1 MYINFDKLAFGALL
15 FNFRSYD
22 FDDVTRWFLRKYLS
36 YEESF
41 SSYSTTGLDQVIPEV
56 GSHCGSEVTSEK
68 NATYLKSKHQFE
80 DHQFSNERERF
91 PSFGWSSEKRV
102 PSAEIN

>member
-1 MYINFDKLAFGALL
+1 MLLMMWPVGFLEKIFHTKKASQATLQLDWIRSSQKL
-15 FNFRSYD
+15 
-22 FDDVTRWFLRKYLS
+22 
-36 YEESF
+36 E
-41 SSYSTTGLDQVIPEV
+41 VIVEV
-56 GSHCGSEVTSEK
+56 KPTAEK
-68 NATYLKSKHQFE
+68 NATCLKSKHHFE